1 MASVAVVVMVSQ
13 WAIWKWCAG
22 GGSMAATMAGVAAGA
37 VVAAMAGNA
46 DAVVRLEVV
55 MRYNPSLSSKQY
67 PNMRAVASASVVA
80 VAVGDFA
87 CLGVVDIA
95 VWSAV
100 AAMWSH

>member
-1 MASVAVVVMVSQ
+1 
-13 WAIWKWCAG
+13 
-22 GGSMAATMAGVAAGA
+22 MAATVATVAAGA

-46 DAVVRLEVV
+46 DAAVRIEVV
-55 MRYNPSLSSKQY
+55 IRKIPSLSSKQC
-67 PNMRAVASASVVA
+67 PNIRAVPSAVSVVA

-100 AAMWSH
+100 AAMWSR